1 MTDTDISA
9 SKTMT
14 EDEAAE
20 FAEQVFDVARQGNAV
35 MLDRLL
41 ERACPQICATTR
53 AIRC

>member
-1 MTDTDISA
+1 MTDSTISQ

-35 MLDRLL
+35 MLERLL
-41 ERACPQICATTR
+41 EKGLPA
-53 AIRC
+53 